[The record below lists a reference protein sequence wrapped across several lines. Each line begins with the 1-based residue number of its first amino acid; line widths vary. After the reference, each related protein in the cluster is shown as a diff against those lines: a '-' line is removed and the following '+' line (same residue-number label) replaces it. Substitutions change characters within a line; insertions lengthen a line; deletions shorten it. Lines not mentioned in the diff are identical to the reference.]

1 MKRRGTIKKQK
12 AKVIRVKKPV
22 AKPPKNKLIVPL
34 PTALER

>member
-1 MKRRGTIKKQK
+1 MRQAGTIKKQT

-22 AKPPKNKLIVPL
+22 AKLPKNKLIVPL